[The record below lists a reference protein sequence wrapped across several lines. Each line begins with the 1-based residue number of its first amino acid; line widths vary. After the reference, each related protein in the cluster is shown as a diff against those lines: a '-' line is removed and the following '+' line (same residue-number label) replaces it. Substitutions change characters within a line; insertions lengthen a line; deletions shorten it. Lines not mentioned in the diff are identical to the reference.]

1 MKARQKTKD
10 KRHKTAVGSRQ
21 SAVGSRQ
28 SAVGEDSYRELKT
41 VNSLADGFYLLKN
54 QPE

>member
-1 MKARQKTKD
+1 MKS
-10 KRHKTAVGSRQ
+10 RHKTAVGS
-21 SAVGSRQ
+21 
-28 SAVGEDSYRELKT
+28 GEGSYRELKT

>member
-1 MKARQKTKD
+1 MKSRQKTKD
-10 KRHKTAVGSRQ
+10 IRRQ
-21 SAVGSRQ
+21 SAVGSRE
-28 SAVGEDSYRELKT
+28 GSYRELKT